1 MFQRMGES
9 LRRFMTGRYGA
20 DKLSQWTMILAVIIS
35 FVSLLVSPVLTLVS
49 YVLMGWTL
57 FRMFSRNTYK
67 RYREN
72 QRFLQWLDR
81 IKDRN
86 NRHFSCP
93 KCHQQVRVPK
103 GKGKIA
109 IKCPRCQ
116 ERFIKKT

>member
-1 MFQRMGES
+1 
-9 LRRFMTGRYGA
+9 MTGRYGA

-116 ERFIKKT
+116 ERFIQKT